1 MFATERGK
9 LRDSFGVRELQKSEG
24 SVTEA
29 VCRCRADNL
38 VIGKLEPSR
47 FDSRVV
53 EAAVTVYHVMQAKVS

>member
-1 MFATERGK
+1 MV
-9 LRDSFGVRELQKSEG
+9 LVLQKGEG

-38 VIGKLEPSR
+38 VIGKSEPSR